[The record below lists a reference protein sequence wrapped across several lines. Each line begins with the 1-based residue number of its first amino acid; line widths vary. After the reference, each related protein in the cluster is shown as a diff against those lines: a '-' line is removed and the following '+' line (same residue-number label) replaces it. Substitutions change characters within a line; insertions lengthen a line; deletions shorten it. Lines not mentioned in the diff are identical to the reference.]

1 MLNRYTKS
9 QRLVMQLKKILC
21 AIVALPVCAAA
32 QQNVKTE
39 KPEPTAKANVAE
51 QVVLSPV
58 AKTVKDSLVVA
69 PPDNKATPSK
79 LAMAE
84 VNHVVKPVKE
94 AAEALFKPVPLVGE
108 LDYYGRN
115 HNQMLEY
122 TKNYMRNFSGRLR
135 TINSP
140 ERGGRYFAI
149 IDKILEKYSI
159 PKELKYL
166 AVIESALN
174 NNAVSPVGAV
184 GPWQFMA
191 STGKLMG
198 LTINGRRDDR
208 RDWVKST
215 HAACKYLTYLYDQL
229 DDWLLVVAAY
239 NSGPRPVVNAIKR
252 TGKHDYWSIK
262 PYLPKETQNHVL
274 AFIATATIME
284 RLNEYLPSG
293 LPANF
298 NWASLNV
305 VKGKAGPAVT
315 PPKNPLLVKFGE
327 EELKKM
333 AMIRIKSP
341 IDLDLLAN
349 TLLLDR
355 RQLGRWNYDYYDY
368 IDTYKAGDTYNL
380 RIPKE
385 KLNEFIEKKDQL
397 ERQSAKLR
405 M

>member
-1 MLNRYTKS
+1 
-9 QRLVMQLKKILC
+9 MQLKKILC
-21 AIVALPVCAAA
+21 AIIALPVCAAA
-32 QQNVKTE
+32 QQKVKTE
-39 KPEPTAKANVAE
+39 QPESTAKANVVE

-69 PPDNKATPSK
+69 PKDNKATPAK

-84 VNHVVKPVKE
+84 VNQAVKPVKE
-94 AAEALFKPVPLVGE
+94 VAESLFKPVPLLGE
-108 LDYYGRN
+108 LEYYGRN

-122 TKNYMRNFSGRLR
+122 TKNYMRNFSGRLNS
-135 TINSP
+135 INRP
-140 ERGGRYFAI
+140 EKGGRYFAI
-149 IDKILEKYSI
+149 IDKILEKNSI

-174 NNAVSPVGAV
+174 NNAVSPVGAA
-184 GPWQFMA
+184 GPWQFMP
-191 STGKLMG
+191 STGQLMG
-198 LTINGRRDDR
+198 LTVNGRRDDR
-208 RDWVKST
+208 RDWAKST
-215 HAACKYLTYLYDQL
+215 QAACKYLTYLYDQL

-239 NSGPRPVVNAIKR
+239 NSGPRPVINAIKR
-252 TGKHDYWSIK
+252 TGKHDYWAIK

-284 RLNEYLPSG
+284 RLNDYLPSG

-305 VKGKAGPAVT
+305 VKGKAGAAPA
-315 PPKNPLLVKFGE
+315 PPKNPLLAKFGE

-333 AMIRIKSP
+333 AMVRIKTP

-349 TLLLDR
+349 TLGMDR

-368 IDTYKAGDTYNL
+368 MDTYKAGATYNL

-385 KLNEFIEKKDQL
+385 KLNDFIEKKDHL